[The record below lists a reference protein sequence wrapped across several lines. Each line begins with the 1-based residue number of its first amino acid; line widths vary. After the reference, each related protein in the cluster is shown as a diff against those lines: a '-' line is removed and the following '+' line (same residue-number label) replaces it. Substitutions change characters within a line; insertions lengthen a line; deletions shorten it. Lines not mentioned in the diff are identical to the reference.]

1 MNKATPFSTP
11 CQSANT
17 VVSRGI
23 VRLLISEL
31 LVVVVI
37 CQKLMPVGEEA

>member
-1 MNKATPFSTP
+1 MNKATLFSTTS
-11 CQSANT
+11 QRANT
-17 VVSRGI
+17 VVNCGI

>member
-1 MNKATPFSTP
+1 MNKATPFSTASQ
-11 CQSANT
+11 CANA
-17 VVSRGI
+17 VVSRGV

-37 CQKLMPVGEEA
+37 CQKLLPVGEEA

>member
-1 MNKATPFSTP
+1 MNKTTPFSTLS
-11 CQSANT
+11 QRANA

-37 CQKLMPVGEEA
+37 CQKLLPVGEEA